1 MPCLRILWRQLLK
14 NIAMFENANLEFL
27 NFQSFIQNKYTLS
40 LVLKMPFWINLVANL
55 KKLLTSSKSAPP
67 NLSYVKFHLKQKHF
81 GTKMLY
87 LGTVRS

>member
-40 LVLKMPFWINLVANL
+40 LVLKMPF
-55 KKLLTSSKSAPP
+55 
-67 NLSYVKFHLKQKHF
+67 
-81 GTKMLY
+81 
-87 LGTVRS
+87 